1 MNRDYAYS
9 ALYPLAISRCPSQS
23 INMKQTYF
31 IHVNIIHTRNLD
43 HTVQRAVEPPE
54 KHPWPSSM
62 MRSHT
67 GLRPLRGPSY
77 SHWQGSKELWIQGML
92 LSARSPLRDDFPMQ
106 KDVHFLFPEIWPL
119 QKPEQRAQLSA
130 QGHPSGRLWGG
141 GGGYGE
147 PVG

>member
-23 INMKQTYF
+23 INIKQTYF
-31 IHVNIIHTRNLD
+31 IHVNITNTRNLD
-43 HTVQRAVEPPE
+43 YTVQRAAEPPE

-62 MRSHT
+62 MSSHA

-77 SHWQGSKELWIQGML
+77 SHWQGSKESWIQAPVLNG
-92 LSARSPLRDDFPMQ
+92 RSPLRDDFQMQ
-106 KDVHFLFPEIWPL
+106 KDMHFLFTEIWPL
-119 QKPEQRAQLSA
+119 QKPEQRPHLSA
-130 QGHPSGRLWGG
+130 QCHPSWRLWGG
-141 GGGYGE
+141 WGYGE